1 MVIKKP
7 NGYRPKLAINLTLSL
22 LFEGIRIFD
31 TCGQESIALQAVL
44 ETALEANLTH
54 DFSCRVG
61 VHLGAERIESVY

>member
-1 MVIKKP
+1 
-7 NGYRPKLAINLTLSL
+7 LSL